1 MFCTNCRTHF
11 DWVTGAILS
20 TSSNH
25 HYTNTKAFAEN
36 VATLQPSTNSS
47 GTLCF
52 DVMYD
57 AVSVGQALPSARTE
71 RYLWSEL
78 KMVRTFL
85 RAKLDPVKLA
95 EGHEQ
100 SLIKVRM
107 QFLRGVPEAQCKKK
121 IWLLE
126 KQFERATDESN
137 LLTQFLI
144 ETQKLQ
150 RAVLQGVGETKI
162 MDEFS
167 NLVSFFNSR
176 FAELESKIALRIYDG
191 PLFCL
196 E

>member
-11 DWVTGAILS
+11 DWVTGVILS
-20 TSSNH
+20 NSTNH

-36 VATLQPSTNSS
+36 VATVQTNTE
-47 GTLCF
+47 GHLCY

-57 AVSVGQALPSARTE
+57 VVSVGQALPSARVE

-100 SLIKVRM
+100 ALIKVRM

-121 IWLLE
+121 VWLLE
-126 KQFERATDESN
+126 KHFERALDESN

-150 RAVLQGVGETKI
+150 RRVLHGIGETKV

-167 NLVSFFNSR
+167 NVISFFNSR
-176 FAELESKIALRIYDG
+176 LAELDSKISFKLYDG
-191 PLFCL
+191 TLFSL